1 MSTSGTTK
9 MSESLKFERVY
20 ETEYS
25 KSVWKY
31 DYSITK
37 NGPVS
42 VSISHKKDFVDKKQT
57 LGDLVPKKKGRK
69 K

>member
-1 MSTSGTTK
+1 

>member
-1 MSTSGTTK
+1 MSTSNTPK
-9 MSESLKFERVY
+9 ASENLKFERVY
-20 ETEYS
+20 ETEYT